1 MERGE
6 PIVRGA
12 ADGGRFLS
20 CSRENF
26 TAPQKK
32 KKKTEESYVDKP
44 AKRAAKTIQSEKMNA
59 ANLFCTANLLKQ
71 WQRRDVRR
79 IIQIRRLAE
88 PVSRDHEIAGL
99 VVT

>member
-20 CSRENF
+20 CSGENF

-32 KKKTEESYVDKP
+32 TKTEESSVDKP
-44 AKRAAKTIQSEKMNA
+44 ANRSAKTIQSEKMNA